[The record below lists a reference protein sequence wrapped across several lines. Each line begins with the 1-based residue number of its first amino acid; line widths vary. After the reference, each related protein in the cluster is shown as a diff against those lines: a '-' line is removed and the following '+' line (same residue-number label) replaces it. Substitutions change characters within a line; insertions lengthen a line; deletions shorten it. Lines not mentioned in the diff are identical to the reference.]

1 MEVADSRLGSYA
13 WKSILRGRDIIQR
26 GAKWKVGG
34 GEKIN
39 IWQ

>member
-1 MEVADSRLGSYA
+1 MLGKESLEGETSF
-13 WKSILRGRDIIQR
+13 KG